1 MHRSFYKLPLDIRH
15 FLQEGGGTFE
25 HCSELESVDRFL
37 GMLLMTF
44 PGEHAFDEEFGTRIW
59 EMDFENITSQYKWEE
74 RFALCIRQAVES
86 NELRLCEIEVRLNL
100 RDVLRGEGIDT
111 VTVRKQVEIY
121 ISGRLKSTETKHTFK
136 HAIYMG
142 PIANR

>member
-1 MHRSFYKLPLDIRH
+1 MNLPYYQLPLDIRH

-59 EMDFENITSQYKWEE
+59 EMDFENITLRHKWEE
-74 RFALCIRQAVES
+74 QFIGYIRQAVETS
-86 NELRLCEIEVRLNL
+86 EKRLGEIEVRINL

-111 VTVRKQVEIY
+111 VTVRKQVDIY

-136 HAIYMG
+136 HTLYMG
-142 PIANR
+142 PISNQ